1 MDRILRFRRTGLMG
15 GLGTGAQFLAAGVSS
30 LMASTASTVC
40 ASSST
45 ISPEASL
52 ASSSSTIFACI
63 FSSILTLN
71 GHKDRRGG
79 DADRE

>member
-1 MDRILRFRRTGLMG
+1 MG
-15 GLGTGAQFLAAGVSS
+15 GLGAGDQFLTADVSS
-30 LMASTASTVC
+30 LMASAAFTVC

-71 GHKDRRGG
+71 GHKDRKGG

>member
-1 MDRILRFRRTGLMG
+1 MG
-15 GLGTGAQFLAAGVSS
+15 GMGTGDQFLTVCVSS
-30 LMASTASTVC
+30 PTAAAASAAATGC

-52 ASSSSTIFACI
+52 ASSSSTICACI

-71 GHKDRRGG
+71 GHKDRRG